1 MTNLKNVWL
10 DSDPGHD
17 DAIALLLALH
27 LPEINLVGISTV
39 HGNGSLSH
47 TTLNAARLLC
57 SFGSLEQATSIPIIA
72 GASQPLLR
80 AAKHDTEIH
89 GDDGLGGVEGLLDES
104 NDFVKTKLA
113 ESVGGNVVLAIAE
126 AAKALPGGDG
136 DDGRLA
142 IVATGTLTNIALFCA
157 TFPDLVRDKISEI
170 IIMGGAEGRG
180 NRSPTAEFNILC
192 DPEAAMMV
200 FDAEVKVVMVPLN
213 VTHTALF
220 SLGDNEALLQR
231 TTSSKFTTQARTPL
245 RHTLSTLLGFFA
257 DTYAKVFG
265 FTAGPPVHDPL
276 CIAYLARPELFEGK
290 RYRVDVELAGKHTAG
305 TTVVDLY
312 DYRSSESLKWDS
324 ADRLTAMVDPSSRES
339 WGRRGKNVWVA
350 EKVDVR
356 GFWGVFLE
364 AVATADLVSP
374 LNEPL

>member
-1 MTNLKNVWL
+1 MFANSIWNETDCWL
-10 DSDPGHD
+10 GF
-17 DAIALLLALH
+17 
-27 LPEINLVGISTV
+27 VV
-39 HGNGSLSH
+39 
-47 TTLNAARLLC
+47 NAARLLC

-180 NRSPTAEFNILC
+180 KS
-192 DPEAAMMV
+192 
-200 FDAEVKVVMVPLN
+200 
-213 VTHTALF
+213 F
-220 SLGDNEALLQR
+220 SIWL
-231 TTSSKFTTQARTPL
+231 P
-245 RHTLSTLLGFFA
+245 STG
-257 DTYAKVFG
+257 
-265 FTAGPPVHDPL
+265 
-276 CIAYLARPELFEGK
+276 
-290 RYRVDVELAGKHTAG
+290 
-305 TTVVDLY
+305 
-312 DYRSSESLKWDS
+312 SEIICLWK
-324 ADRLTAMVDPSSRES
+324 
-339 WGRRGKNVWVA
+339 
-350 EKVDVR
+350 
-356 GFWGVFLE
+356 
-364 AVATADLVSP
+364 
-374 LNEPL
+374 